1 VHPVLF
7 HIGAILIPSYGALSS
22 LGVVLGLFL
31 AQRTARMAGVNAAH
45 IWNLCVIAL
54 FAALVSERLLLVVM
68 NFSDLR
74 RHPRW
79 MLALAM
85 IHHPLLAGVGAVAG
99 IAAATAYGR
108 WQRMPLWTTA
118 DALAAPLALGL
129 AFEQSGALLSG
140 SGYGTEAAVRWAV
153 VYTNPLAARWSG
165 TPLGVPLHPVQAY
178 AGAAFVTLSLLL
190 VLWMPARKRPGDV
203 AGLWLLGAGVAIY
216 MTEMWRDTEG
226 RGAMFGGVID
236 MPQIAAVVFVLA
248 GGLILMDRKQQASAR
263 AVTDLRAEEPNRSGH
278 ELFEPPV
285 TENRSATEDEAQHG

>member
-7 HIGAILIPSYGALSS
+7 HIGAILIPSYGALASV
-22 LGVVLGLFL
+22 GVLLGLFL

-45 IWNLCVIAL
+45 MWNLCVIAL

-85 IHHPLLAGVGAVAG
+85 IHHPLLTVMGAIAG

-129 AFEQSGALLSG
+129 ACEQLGALLAG
-140 SGYGTEAAVRWAV
+140 SSFGTETSVRWAV

-178 AGAAFVTLSLLL
+178 AGVAFVTLSLLL
-190 VLWMPARKRPGDV
+190 VLWMPVSKQPGDV
-203 AGLWLLGAGVAIY
+203 AGLWLLGSGVAIY
-216 MTEMWRDTEG
+216 MTEIWRDTEG
-226 RGAMFGGVID
+226 RGAMFGGAID
-236 MPQIAAVVFVLA
+236 MPQFAAVFFVLA
-248 GGLILMDRKQQASAR
+248 GGLVLMDRKQRVSGRAIAGLREAMTQAPGLQS
-263 AVTDLRAEEPNRSGH
+263 AEEPEARK
-278 ELFEPPV
+278 
-285 TENRSATEDEAQHG
+285 EAQHG